1 MYHPPDIRL
10 VNAHPKSDGGT
21 YHFDPVVDEVVL
33 CFVSLAGRQ
42 SGMVD
47 AATDAVFLQH
57 LCHCFSFTAAHA
69 VNDSAF
75 TPVAGNEVYDGFA
88 LLLGLVASFY
98 RQAQVRAVE

>member
-33 CFVSLAGRQ
+33 CFVPLAGRQ

-47 AATDAVFLQH
+47 AATDAVF
-57 LCHCFSFTAAHA
+57 CNICATVS
-69 VNDSAF
+69 V
-75 TPVAGNEVYDGFA
+75 
-88 LLLGLVASFY
+88 LLLPCSK
-98 RQAQVRAVE
+98 